1 MFEPDAKGVAECK
14 KLAEVNPVI
23 GRVEKKTF
31 RSWVWNEK
39 YDAIFHTWSTGYLSD
54 SDLVVWLKKAKGHLN
69 NKQNTKSSPKCFIYV
84 LDNVSDSPNSFLD
97 NGQINRPIHA
107 FTPLFKKA
115 NLEVKWES
123 KPQKLHKEYGKQK
136 LWVLY

>member
-1 MFEPDAKGVAECK
+1 MDAGCGDGRLVKYLFALKFDKVDMFDPDAKGVAECK

-69 NKQNTKSSPKCFIYV
+69 NK
-84 LDNVSDSPNSFLD
+84 
-97 NGQINRPIHA
+97 
-107 FTPLFKKA
+107 
-115 NLEVKWES
+115 
-123 KPQKLHKEYGKQK
+123 
-136 LWVLY
+136 